1 LDIPTGRGAKIK
13 TIDKAQALAHDF
25 MDLGK
30 RLEINVQCAVTFGE
44 QPLGYAVGPAL
55 EAREALSSIMGN
67 GPADLR
73 EKATS
78 VSGILLEMVG
88 VENGK
93 QEAEE
98 LLRSGKAERKLREI
112 IEAQG
117 GNPKIEPGD
126 VRVGDKKSEIAAD
139 KEGRVLWISNRGI
152 AQVAREA
159 GAPKEKGAGVVLKA
173 KLGEH
178 VEKGGVIF
186 EIYAQRNTKLQA
198 AIELAKRLQPIGLSK
213 KPEHRMLMDRI
224 PTKAVHRKPF
234 VLER

>member
-1 LDIPTGRGAKIK
+1 
-13 TIDKAQALAHDF
+13 
-25 MDLGK
+25 MGK
-30 RLEINVQCAVTFGE
+30 
-44 QPLGYAVGPAL
+44 
-55 EAREALSSIMGN
+55 

-73 EKATS
+73 EKVTS

-88 VENGK
+88 VDNGK
-93 QEAEE
+93 QRAEE
-98 LLRSGKAERKLREI
+98 LLRSGKAEKKLRQI

-126 VRVGDKKSEIAAD
+126 VRVGDKKSEMAAN
-139 KEGRVLWISNRGI
+139 KEGRVLHISNRSI
-152 AQVAREA
+152 AQIAREA
-159 GAPKEKGAGVVLKA
+159 GAPKEKGAGVILKA

-178 VEKGGVIF
+178 VKKGGVVF
-186 EIYAQRNTKLQA
+186 EIYGQRNTKLQA
-198 AIELAKRLQPIGLSK
+198 AMDLAKKLQPIGLSK